1 MKKILSFIS
10 IFLIINT
17 NILAFADDIKYSK
30 QEYINDLETVRTI
43 LESYHGNLYE
53 NISKKEFIHGFN
65 NAKENIKD
73 NMDIQDFNYILSKFL
88 YSLHDGHTGMD
99 LSNELI
105 DKINLESLYLPLKVK
120 FIDNKMYCDY
130 NSFDI
135 PAGSLILEINDIR
148 TELLLQKLEYIAG
161 NETDNHTNYLAHNYI
176 ENDLPY
182 LYPAYF
188 EPRKINKIRFVNS
201 VTRNVEEKTIDS
213 SKFDI
218 NNINMFAHSNYLKNS
233 YLNTY
238 KDIDASFDMKNQIAT
253 LRIYSFEPTDQF
265 LFYSVLEKFFEDV
278 DIYGINDIV
287 IDLRGNLGGNSD
299 VTNTVLAYIL
309 DDDFYTIK
317 KSTLKNIDIDT
328 TYMDSDTKLMYED
341 LKESYTPISS
351 YSKNEDG
358 SISEEGLPS
367 IPFSLNNY
375 DGNVY
380 CLIDGGTFSFASI
393 FAQKIK
399 ELDNGYLIGTSTSG
413 NYYETTAGSLIN
425 FNLPNTKIKLT
436 VPIMQLHLNDDTDGE
451 TENNLLS
458 VKPNYEVPLNVT
470 DFVNQIDTHMDF
482 TYELIKNK
490 RIVSQ

>member
-1 MKKILSFIS
+1 MKKILSLIS
-10 IFLIINT
+10 IILIINM
-17 NILAFADDIKYSK
+17 NILAFAQDIKYSK
-30 QEYINDLETVRTI
+30 AEYIEDLEIVRNI

-53 NISKKEFIHGFN
+53 NISKKEFIYGFN
-65 NAKENIKD
+65 NTKENIKE
-73 NMDIQDFNYILSKFL
+73 NMNVQDFNYLLSKFL
-88 YSLHDGHTGMD
+88 YSLKDGHTSID
-99 LSNELI
+99 LSEELVNN
-105 DKINLESLYLPLKVK
+105 INLESLYLPLKIK
-120 FIDNKMYCDY
+120 FIDNKIYSDY
-130 NSFDI
+130 NSIDI

-148 TELLLQKLEYIAG
+148 TELLLQKLEFIAG
-161 NETDNHTNYLAHNYI
+161 NETDNHINYLAHNYI

-182 LYPAYF
+182 LYPGYF
-188 EPRKINKIRFVNS
+188 EPRKLNKIRFVNS
-201 VTRNVEEKTIDS
+201 VTRKVEEKIIDS

-233 YLNTY
+233 YLNTF

-278 DIYGINDIV
+278 KIYGINDII

-299 VTNTVLAYIL
+299 VTNTVLSYIL

-328 TYMDSDTKLMYED
+328 TYMDNDSKLLYED
-341 LKESYTPISS
+341 LKESYTPTGS
-351 YSKNEDG
+351 YSRNEDG

-399 ELDNGYLIGTSTSG
+399 DMDNGYLIGTSTSG
-413 NYYETTAGSLIN
+413 NYYETTAGSLLN
-425 FNLPNTKIKLT
+425 FNLPNTKIQLT
-436 VPIMQLHLNDDTDGE
+436 VPIMQLHLNDDIDGE

-458 VKPNYEVPLNVT
+458 VKPNYEVPLNIT